1 MQCDDHAGAIRSSR
15 STPAA
20 IRAYPSRFAGA
31 LVALLALCAAAAA
44 RAQDVASF
52 YRGRTI
58 SLLMGTGPGGSYEF
72 YGRTIAAHLGRHSPG
87 APHIVVE
94 YMPGAGGALAGNH
107 LFGPAPQDGSKLL
120 LSHALPLIEKM
131 EAGAGIRYES
141 AKLQWLGA
149 YDEIVQ
155 VLAMWHNPPVP
166 AVGDLARPDLV
177 LGAMGRTHLSYQWA
191 TLVKDTIGASYR
203 IVPGYTTGGALN
215 LAMER
220 GEINGWVIAW
230 EGIIGGQQH
239 WLRDKQISIPV
250 QFALERMPA
259 LPDTPTLLEIA
270 RPEMRDIIEF
280 LLAGTPIARA
290 MAVGPGVPRDRVAA
304 LRKAFADMLRD
315 PAFLDEA
322 KRRNLSIRYRNPDET
337 LALVE
342 KITKASPE
350 LVARVK
356 KAVGA
361 PDE

>member
-1 MQCDDHAGAIRSSR
+1 MDDDQTPGGRRPTRRAALAGGAAAFASLFS
-15 STPAA
+15 PAA
-20 IRAYPSRFAGA
+20 
-31 LVALLALCAAAAA
+31 
-44 RAQDVASF
+44 AQDAASF

-58 SLLMGTGPGGSYEF
+58 SILMGTGPGGSYEF
-72 YGRTIAAHLGRHSPG
+72 YGRMIAAHLGRHIPG
-87 APHIVVE
+87 NPNIVVE

-107 LFGPAPQDGSKLL
+107 IYGPAPQDGSKIL

-131 EAGAGIRYES
+131 EAGAGVRYES
-141 AKLQWLGA
+141 QKFQWLGA

-155 VLAMWHNPPVP
+155 VLALWRGASMSRLE
-166 AVGDLARPDLV
+166 DLARPEIV

-191 TLVKDTIGASYR
+191 TLVKDTIGASYP
-203 IVPGYTTGGALN
+203 IVSGYTTGGALN

-220 GEINGWVIAW
+220 GEISGWVIAW
-230 EGIIGGQQH
+230 EGIVGGQQH
-239 WLRDKQISIPV
+239 WLRDNRIVIPV
-250 QFALERMPA
+250 QFALDRMAA

-270 RPEMRDIIEF
+270 SPGTRDVIEF

-290 MAVGPGVPRDRVAA
+290 MAVGPGVPADRVAA
-304 LRKAFADMLRD
+304 LRAAFAATLGD

-322 KRRNLSIRYRNPDET
+322 KRRNLSIRYRDPDET

-350 LVARVK
+350 FVARVK

-361 PDE
+361 PDQ